1 MPFDGPQIATAGLW
15 NAVASNFGTI
25 LAVDDDEWDLDALR
39 DALVPGGYQVLT
51 ATDGNSA
58 LALFLKCS
66 TNIDLVV
73 SDIKMSPMTGW
84 ELGAQLVHLAPRLPI
99 ILVSS
104 YAAPES
110 FLRQKPA
117 FSPISF
123 LRKPFA
129 PEDLRTKVEKAL
141 QSRPDKL
148 RVSSIR
154 SGLLSWQP

>member
-1 MPFDGPQIATAGLW
+1 MNPASIRSENCNRW
-15 NAVASNFGTI
+15 RVASNFGTI
-25 LAVDDDEWDLDALR
+25 LAVDDDAWDLEAVR
-39 DALVPGGYQVLT
+39 DAIVAGGHQVLT

-58 LALFLKCS
+58 LALFLKMS

-73 SDIKMSPMTGW
+73 SDIKMSTMSGW
-84 ELGAQLVHLAPRLPI
+84 ELGAQLVSLSPRLPI

-129 PEDLRTKVEKAL
+129 PVDLQTKINEAL
-141 QSRPDKL
+141 ISRPDKL
-148 RVSSIR
+148 RVSSFR
-154 SGLLSWQP
+154 SGLLSWQS

>member
-1 MPFDGPQIATAGLW
+1 M
-15 NAVASNFGTI
+15 ASNFGTV
-25 LAVDDDEWDLDALR
+25 LAVDDDSWDLEALR
-39 DALVPGGYQVLT
+39 DALVAGGHQVIT

-58 LALFLKCS
+58 LELFLKHS

-73 SDIKMSPMTGW
+73 SDIKMSPMSGW
-84 ELGAQLVHLAPRLPI
+84 ELGAQLVSLSPRLPI

-129 PEDLRTKVEKAL
+129 PADLQTKVNEAL
-141 QSRPDKL
+141 RSRPDRL
-148 RVSSIR
+148 RVSSLR
-154 SGLLSWQP
+154 SGLLTWQP